1 MPEHYSAREALEHVE
16 HARELLEHSENAMLR
31 WVPLLAAVLA
41 IFAGLSS
48 LYAGRLTEET
58 LTLKNEAVLNEV
70 KASDLWNEYQAESLK
85 AHLYDAAASGAADK
99 ALRARFRKTVSQYRD
114 EQKPLLSD
122 AKSHEA
128 ERDKALTESDH
139 SQRRK
144 GVFDIALALFE
155 VSIVLTSIAAMLK
168 RRHMFVL
175 AAAGGI
181 AGLGFALYGLWGH
194 VP

>member
-1 MPEHYSAREALEHVE
+1 MPERYSATEALEHVE
-16 HARELLEHSENAMLR
+16 HTRELLERSENAMLR

-85 AHLYDAAASGAADK
+85 AHVYDAAASGATDK
-99 ALRARFRKTVSQYRD
+99 AVRAQFRKTVSQYRD
-114 EQKPLLSD
+114 EQKPLLKD

-128 ERDKALTESDH
+128 ERDKALTESDTA
-139 SQRRK
+139 QRRK
-144 GVFDIALALFE
+144 AVFDIALALFE

-181 AGLGFALYGLWGH
+181 AGLAFALYGLWGH
-194 VP
+194 VQ

>member
-1 MPEHYSAREALEHVE
+1 MPERYSASEALEHVE
-16 HARELLEHSENAMLR
+16 HAHELLERSENAMLR

-85 AHLYDAAASGAADK
+85 AHLYDAAAAGITNK
-99 ALRARFRKTVSQYRD
+99 TALARLRSSVSKYRD
-114 EQKPLLSD
+114 EQKPLLAE
-122 AKSHEA
+122 AKAHEA
-128 ERDKALTESDH
+128 ERDQALSESDKA
-139 SQRRK
+139 QRRK
-144 GVFDIALALFE
+144 AVFDIALALFE

-175 AAAGGI
+175 AAAGGV
-181 AGLGFALYGLWGH
+181 AGMAFALYGLWGH